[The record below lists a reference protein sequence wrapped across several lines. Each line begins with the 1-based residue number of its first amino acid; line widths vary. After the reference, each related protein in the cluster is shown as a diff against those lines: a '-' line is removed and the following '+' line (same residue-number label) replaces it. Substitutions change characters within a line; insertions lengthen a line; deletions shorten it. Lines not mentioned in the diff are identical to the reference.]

1 MKSFPTVWCHG
12 RSDAEPKLVPLAL
25 RTVMGMRPYC
35 PPSEFCQNRLSCFYV
50 ILLTN
55 QQPANKKTKKEK
67 RRRWN
72 SIFLEKVL
80 RKEKKIYICVL
91 WHTSDTDQF
100 RVNFVLLHN
109 ISSSRLKT
117 SHGCKLNTHCMITVA
132 PCELSRKEEIPT
144 KRMDSYYKN
153 NPSSLMTQEERVSI
167 FSGLTV
173 RLYCPYFLI
182 ILRDDLA
189 SHQIKA
195 SHQYFSPASS
205 TWPYYKLQPTYPA

>member
-1 MKSFPTVWCHG
+1 MSWKIWRWTQAGATGFENGDGYASLLSSIWVLSKSLKLFLCHPADKPTT
-12 RSDAEPKLVPLAL
+12 S
-25 RTVMGMRPYC
+25 
-35 PPSEFCQNRLSCFYV
+35 
-50 ILLTN
+50 
-55 QQPANKKTKKEK
+55 QQKDKKRKKTSVKQHLLGESSSKRKKK
-67 RRRWN
+67 
-72 SIFLEKVL
+72 
-80 RKEKKIYICVL
+80 YICVL